1 MTTTEQLKN
10 ENNYLH
16 REIRELELKID
27 HLKDLLFVAVQH
39 VESSDDDDG
48 MDRWL
53 AEAREA
59 SI

>member
-1 MTTTEQLKN
+1 MTNTEQLKC
-10 ENNYLH
+10 EIDYLH
-16 REIRELELKID
+16 RENRELQLKID
-27 HLKDLLFVAVQH
+27 RLKDLLFVAVQH
-39 VESSDDDDG
+39 VEITDDDDG